1 VSPQRMLNVLCIALA
16 CILLAAAAADSNW
29 LARVPEKDRNRSN
42 PLAADSDA
50 TLVGAK
56 LFQQHCAAC
65 HGANAEGKNKHPNLH
80 SDPVKTAQPG
90 ELQWLLTNGS
100 LRRGMPSWSRL
111 PEQQRWQ
118 LVAYLKTLK

>member
-1 VSPQRMLNVLCIALA
+1 MRSRLLASLCIATA
-16 CILLAAAAADSNW
+16 ALLLMAATSDGDW
-29 LARVPEKDRNRSN
+29 LTRVPDRDRMRSN
-42 PLAADSDA
+42 PLAAEPDA
-50 TLVGAK
+50 AVAGAK

-65 HGANAEGKNKHPNLH
+65 HGVNAEGKSKHPNLH
-80 SDPVKTAQPG
+80 TDVVREAQPG

-118 LVAYLKTLK
+118 IVAYLKTLK